1 MDMQSEILDS
11 APYGTLVVD
20 GGNGIL
26 FANQWVLRQM
36 GRTRD
41 ELVGSDLTSMCN
53 PSPLVIR
60 QLSLAREQGRP
71 VILSQRLHGY
81 FLPVPLPPHHV
92 SGFSQMQQETTIVPL
107 AGQDGRMVI
116 TIRDV
121 TSVVVGER
129 RIKQLQRDLEEARER
144 AERSDRNKGR
154 FLAMISHDI
163 RTPMNGLIGYT
174 ELLLDT
180 ELNEHQRGY
189 AETVHSSGHML
200 LNLVNDILDYSKI
213 EDGKL
218 RIRPKLFSVSE
229 AVEDTIAVFR
239 PDAARKGV
247 DLKVRMDAQVPLS
260 FFQDGL
266 RFRQVL
272 SNLVSNAV
280 KFTDHGEVAVDVAY
294 VKGYGRIPDRLEV
307 AVNDTGPGIS
317 PEGLSGLFE
326 AYQQLDHPTPIK
338 GTGLGLYISR
348 QLSQLMGGDVRVES
362 EPGRGSVFRFTVSSA
377 EALPDDP
384 DETRPMEV
392 YPPHLR
398 RIDQSDSLRVLV
410 VDDSPT
416 NCRLLGSLLG
426 RQGHQIESAADG
438 NAAASCLTRNPYDL
452 VIMDLLLPNLSG
464 FDLAKNLRQGAYG
477 EGNRW
482 VALCSLSGLEKHD
495 ISGSLTDYGFHFHL
509 RKPIDTQALN
519 EVVRAVLEG

>member
-1 MDMQSEILDS
+1 MDMQSEILDA

-36 GRTRD
+36 GRSRE
-41 ELVGSDLTSMCN
+41 ELIGSDIESLCN
-53 PSPLVIR
+53 PSPLVLR
-60 QLSLAREQGRP
+60 QLVLAREQGRP

-81 FLPVPLPPHHV
+81 FLPIPLPVHHV
-92 SGFSQMQQETTIVPL
+92 SGFTHMQQETTIVPL
-107 AGQDGRMVI
+107 AGSDHRMAI

-121 TSVVVGER
+121 TSVVVGDKR
-129 RIKQLQRDLEEARER
+129 LKQLQRDLESARER

-163 RTPMNGLIGYT
+163 RTPMNGLIGYA

-180 ELNEHQRGY
+180 ELDEHQRNY
-189 AETVHSSGHML
+189 AETIHSSGHML

-218 RIRPKLFSVSE
+218 RIRPKLFDVRE
-229 AVEDTIAVFR
+229 AVEDTVAVFR

-247 DLKVRMDAQVPLS
+247 DLKVSVDGLVPVS

-266 RFRQVL
+266 RFRQVMA
-272 SNLVSNAV
+272 NLVSNAV
-280 KFTDHGEVAVDVAY
+280 KFTDRGAVGVHVAY
-294 VKGYGRIPDRLEV
+294 TKGYGRILDRLEV
-307 AVNDTGPGIS
+307 AVADTGPGIS
-317 PEGLSGLFE
+317 SEGLAGLFE

-338 GTGLGLYISR
+338 GTGLGLFISR
-348 QLSQLMGGDVRVES
+348 QLCQLMGGDVRVES
-362 EPGRGSVFRFTVSSA
+362 ELGQGSVFRFTVSSA
-377 EALPDDP
+377 DAQIESCEDAQ
-384 DETRPMEV
+384 PMEV
-392 YPPHLR
+392 YPPHVR
-398 RIDQSDSLRVLV
+398 RTDQTDSLRVLV

-426 RQGHQIESAADG
+426 RLGHQVDSASDG
-438 NAAASCLTRNPYDL
+438 NEAAACLSLKPYDL
-452 VIMDLLLPNLSG
+452 VIMDLLLPHLSG

-482 VALCSLSGLEKHD
+482 VALCSLSGLEKND

-509 RKPIDTQALN
+509 RKPIDTLALN
-519 EVVRAVLEG
+519 EVIRAVVEA